1 MCLAA
6 GVRSPST
13 NRVERNDGRYNL
25 AEGRNR
31 SAPSRAASRAARVRA
46 LGWGCWPS
54 WTVCRTPSKRD
65 ERAKRKQEKGREG
78 GKEKGEE
85 RKREK
90 GRKREIK
97 STRGCIASRDRERE
111 RKRLRSEETGGE
123 ERKTECVCVCVSL
136 VAAVPSAAD
145 RFIEW
150 HVPIQSNVVLYFST
164 FRRERLVAKAK
175 SSGTGSLPG

>member
-1 MCLAA
+1 M
-6 GVRSPST
+6 
-13 NRVERNDGRYNL
+13 
-25 AEGRNR
+25 
-31 SAPSRAASRAARVRA
+31 
-46 LGWGCWPS
+46 
-54 WTVCRTPSKRD
+54 CRTPSKRD

-111 RKRLRSEETGGE
+111 EEAAKREETGGE

-136 VAAVPSAAD
+136 VAAAVPSAAD

-150 HVPIQSNVVLYFST
+150 HVPIRSNVVLYFST